1 MLSKGQTMKIAIAP
15 PTIGDAEKQA
25 VIDVLE
31 SGHLWQ
37 GEKTQTFE
45 ARFAAYHGAKHGIA
59 VNNGTTALIA
69 ALMAHGIGPGD
80 EVIVPAFTFFAT
92 AASVL
97 AVGARVVFAD
107 IEPDTFCLSP
117 EDVERVMTERTRA
130 IIPVHLYGH
139 PADMPRFADICARH
153 QLALI
158 EDAAQA
164 HGTRIGKQFTGTW
177 GTATFSFHQSK
188 NMMTAEGGMIL
199 TNDDEIDRQL
209 RMIRNQGMN
218 TRYYHEVVGYN
229 FRLTDIAAAIGLV
242 QLEHLPEWT
251 TRRIENA
258 TYFSERLTTVRPPV
272 TRPDH
277 RHVFHQ
283 YTVRI
288 PAGLDRNALTTHLNQ
303 SGISADVYYPR
314 PIYQQP
320 VFQQLGG
327 YETIHLP
334 ETERATREVFS
345 IPVHPQLTETEREY
359 IVQTINAFV

>member
-1 MLSKGQTMKIAIAP
+1 MPIRIAP
-15 PTIGDAEKQA
+15 PSIGEAEKQA
-25 VIDVLE
+25 VLDVLE

-37 GEKTQTFE
+37 GEKTCLLE
-45 ARFAAYHGAKHGIA
+45 ERFAAYHGAKHGIA
-59 VNNGTTALIA
+59 VNNGTTAIIA
-69 ALMAHGIGPGD
+69 ALMAYGIGPGD

-92 AASVL
+92 ASSVL

-117 EDVERVMTERTRA
+117 DAAANAITDRTRA

-139 PADMPRFADICARH
+139 PADMPRFADLCARH
-153 QLALI
+153 NLVLI

-164 HGTRIGKQFTGTW
+164 HGTRIGNQFAGSW

-242 QLEHLPEWT
+242 QLERLAEWT
-251 TRRIENA
+251 NKRIQNA
-258 TYFSERLTTVRPPV
+258 AYYDEMLRTVQPPI
-272 TRPDH
+272 TRPNH

-283 YTVRI
+283 YTVRV
-288 PAGLDRNALTTHLNQ
+288 PEGMNRDAMTARLREHGVE
-303 SGISADVYYPR
+303 ADVYYPR

-320 VFQQLGG
+320 VFQQMNG
-327 YETIHLP
+327 YDELRLP
-334 ETERATREVFS
+334 ETERATQQVFS
-345 IPVHPQLTETEREY
+345 IPVHPQLTEAERDT
-359 IVQTINAFV
+359 IVQEINALG